1 MSSSDCEIYQMSF
14 VALLERYSF
23 REISTYY
30 EWAERCLT
38 NDDLDFIRE
47 SVPVIGEE
55 RKVGKNAA
63 NAIASL
69 FWSVEDTLTGSS
81 SSDSENKL
89 FAKFLLLCRYMG
101 SSYWFDEDTYPA
113 SVSVVF
119 QPDCSLCEILF
130 LELLQD
136 QVPFV
141 NYTISEWQ
149 EKYKEADNEVT
160 RFPFATVPQIKI
172 DGVLLEGGYNG
183 YMRTF
188 HTDSLSDLP
197 PIHLKVKGIQGSA
210 LAAGIILLILEDSQ
224 DTSYLSSLTGQ
235 LKEVITHL
243 RKLLENVS
251 LPPDHCD
258 HLYNIWEKWIQ
269 TGKSEE
275 HEQIRS
281 FVNVLKATGCAPTFD
296 HYF

>member
-1 MSSSDCEIYQMSF
+1 MSSFDGEIYEMSF

-23 REISTYY
+23 REIAKYY
-30 EWAERCLT
+30 EWAERRLT
-38 NDDLDFIRE
+38 NDDLDLIRE

-69 FWSVEDTLTGSS
+69 FWSVEDTLSGSS
-81 SSDSENKL
+81 GDSENEL

-101 SSYWFDEDTYPA
+101 SSYWFDEDAYPA

-119 QPDCSLCEILF
+119 EPNCSLCEILF

-188 HTDSLSDLP
+188 HDNTLSDP
-197 PIHLKVKGIQGSA
+197 APVHLQVKGIHGSA
-210 LAAGIILLILEDSQ
+210 LAAAMILLILEDSQ
-224 DTSYLSSLTGQ
+224 DTYLSSLTGQ

-258 HLYNIWEKWIQ
+258 HLYSIWEKWIR

-281 FVNVLKATGCAPTFD
+281 FVNVLKATGCAPTIN